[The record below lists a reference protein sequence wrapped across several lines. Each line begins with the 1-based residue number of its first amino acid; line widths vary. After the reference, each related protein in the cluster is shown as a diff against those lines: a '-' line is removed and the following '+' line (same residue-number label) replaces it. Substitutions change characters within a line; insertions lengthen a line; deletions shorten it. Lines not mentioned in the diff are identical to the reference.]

1 VSKNISPPA
10 PLPEA
15 GVLLVGGT
23 AGTGLAS
30 AMAFARAGVKRIAL
44 TGRNPERGEQARAK
58 VQAVNPE
65 AHVVFIAADVN
76 DPQEAQRAGQSA
88 WDQVGPIDVLVN
100 TTHGG
105 VIGSPLVHTEIEDI
119 GSILTRQV
127 IGMFHMCK
135 VMVHLMKERKTG
147 SIINI
152 SSDAAKVPTP
162 GETVIGAGMAAI
174 NMFSKTLALETK
186 RDGIRVNIVS
196 PSLIA
201 GTSSYDMVLSHPVA
215 SKVFSAVEKMAPLG
229 ISTPEDLAELVVFLA
244 SPQAALITGQ
254 AVSINGGLSTV

>member
-1 VSKNISPPA
+1 MSKAILPPA
-10 PLPEA
+10 PFAEA

-30 AMAFARAGVKRIAL
+30 ALAFARAGVRRIAL
-44 TGRNPERGEQARAK
+44 TGRNPERGADARKK
-58 VQAVNPE
+58 VEAVNPE
-65 AHVVFIAADVN
+65 AKVVFIAADVN
-76 DPQEAQRAGQSA
+76 DPKEAQRAGHTA
-88 WDQVGPIDVLVN
+88 WEQVGPIDVMVV

-105 VIGSPLVHTEIEDI
+105 VIGSPLYDTALEDI
-119 GSILTRQV
+119 GAILGKQV
-127 IGMFHMCK
+127 IGMFNMCK
-135 VMVHLMKERKTG
+135 VMVHLMRERKTG
-147 SIINI
+147 SIINV

-186 RDGIRVNIVS
+186 RDGIRVNVVS

-201 GTSSYDMVLSHPVA
+201 GTESYNMVLNHPVA
-215 SKVFSAVEKMAPLG
+215 SKVFGAVEKMAPLG
-229 ISTPEDLAELVVFLA
+229 ISTPEDLAELIVFLA